1 VCYQR
6 TGNKGKNQLWWTI
19 GNGGWEV
26 VDYRR
31 RQQQAGADKR
41 QHTSKKKVEGNNQ
54 LGRNYQAA
62 DERW

>member
-1 VCYQR
+1 
-6 TGNKGKNQLWWTI
+6 
-19 GNGGWEV
+19 